1 MQIISS
7 NEALHRIFLTFGH
20 FAIKINCGIVYAVVG
35 FLSATAFHGY
45 PAAAGDLRFAPH
57 GVYFTFMLSK

>member
-1 MQIISS
+1 MGYDQG
-7 NEALHRIFLTFGH
+7 LHRIFLTFRH
-20 FAIKINCGIVYAVVG
+20 FVSKINFGMVCAVVG
-35 FLSATAFHGY
+35 ILSATAFHGY